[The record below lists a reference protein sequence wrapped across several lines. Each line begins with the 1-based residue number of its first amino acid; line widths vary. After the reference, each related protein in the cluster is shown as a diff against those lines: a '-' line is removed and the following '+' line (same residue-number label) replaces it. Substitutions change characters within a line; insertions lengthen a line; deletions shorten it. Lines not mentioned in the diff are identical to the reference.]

1 MFCQAQAAVQTKGVL
16 VVFQHS
22 IPTCGKEAMET
33 NFHTRNYFRAS
44 IKLSCLQRVEAVIL
58 MNSDLCSAYVGQML
72 HILVFPF
79 ELQMTK
85 GKLLASNN

>member
-44 IKLSCLQRVEAVIL
+44 
-58 MNSDLCSAYVGQML
+58 ML
-72 HILVFPF
+72 HILVFPL

>member
-33 NFHTRNYFRAS
+33 NFHTQELFQGKY
-44 IKLSCLQRVEAVIL
+44 KAV
-58 MNSDLCSAYVGQML
+58 
-72 HILVFPF
+72 
-79 ELQMTK
+79 
-85 GKLLASNN
+85 LLAKSGGCDFNEDKKTYVVHMSDQCYTSWFSPMNCK